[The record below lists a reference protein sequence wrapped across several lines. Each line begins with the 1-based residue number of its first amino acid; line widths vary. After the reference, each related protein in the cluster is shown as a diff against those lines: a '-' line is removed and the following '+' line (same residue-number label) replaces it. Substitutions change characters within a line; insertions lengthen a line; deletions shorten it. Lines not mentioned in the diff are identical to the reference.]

1 MDLPREIDDY
11 IKESIDYSLGLPVS
25 QNILE
30 LKLQA
35 SEEAR
40 RRLRDQYLHLQSK
53 LKEKDIAIDRA
64 KAESNMNALALKKF
78 IEENQKLASEC
89 AHLLS
94 QCNKWETECSL
105 YDHDREALMDFGNEA
120 DQRAKE
126 AELHVQVLEE
136 EVRELSEELKFY
148 KNEYEAHVNVF
159 NLLQVKADKYTFSII
174 LEVDASA
181 PGTAAE
187 ESLLE
192 SVLATLITEDEAV
205 SGRAFLEANSVHEP
219 CQRMLK
225 MWNDLKPLTVKV
237 LSLAAELK
245 SHEKDKEH
253 LRTNLCRAEEEVNLL
268 FKENNMLDEENR
280 RLLKLY
286 NRERNHQ
293 GSNGKHTS
301 TASAKSNKRKS
312 SSKMSSP
319 IEKKIDFSEQDS
331 ARKPLSPL
339 LLNSPESRTLTKVLD
354 NSS

>member
-148 KNEYEAHVNVF
+148 KNEYEAHV
-159 NLLQVKADKYTFSII
+159 
-174 LEVDASA
+174 VDASA

-205 SGRAFLEANSVHEP
+205 SGRAFLEANNGHEP